1 MCSADD
7 SGDVITVLGN
17 LIDNA
22 VDAAGYDSTVA
33 IRLGE
38 CADGGRTIVVEDD
51 GPGVP
56 VPERAKVFEAG
67 VTTKE
72 AEGINS
78 RGFGLA
84 LVQRVARRR
93 GGRAAVSSSAL
104 GGACF
109 VLSGSAQDKRGGTT
123 KAMSAIRTLIIDDDV
138 AVAGIHHGFL
148 LARGG
153 FDVVGMAHT
162 GQQGLDLAAELGPE
176 LVLLDIHL
184 PDMSGLDVLQRL
196 RGRRRPV
203 DVLVITASRELDTV
217 RGAMAG
223 GVLHYLVKPFSSQA
237 LNERLDEYVML
248 REELAAGA
256 AGPLDQA
263 SIDRLVAP
271 SRRSAA
277 AETPRD
283 SLPSRSPRA
292 SLPCG
297 CPRDSPGP
305 PWTRSSRR

>member
-1 MCSADD
+1 
-7 SGDVITVLGN
+7 
-17 LIDNA
+17 
-22 VDAAGYDSTVA
+22 
-33 IRLGE
+33 
-38 CADGGRTIVVEDD
+38 
-51 GPGVP
+51 
-56 VPERAKVFEAG
+56 
-67 VTTKE
+67 
-72 AEGINS
+72 
-78 RGFGLA
+78 
-84 LVQRVARRR
+84 
-93 GGRAAVSSSAL
+93 
-104 GGACF
+104 
-109 VLSGSAQDKRGGTT
+109 
-123 KAMSAIRTLIIDDDV
+123 MSAIRTLIIDDDV

-153 FDVVGMAHT
+153 FDVVAMAHT

-203 DVLVITASRELDTV
+203 DVLVITASREIDTV

-237 LNERLDEYVML
+237 LIERLDEYVML

-277 AETPRD
+277 AETPAGQSVQPEPPGQSVLR
-283 SLPSRSPRA
+283 LPKGLSRPTLDAVIEALKASPEDVSAAGLALQLGLSRVSA
-292 SLPCG
+292 RRYLEYLVIHG
-297 CPRDSPGP
+297 HARLTPRYGAAGRPENRYL
-305 PWTRSSRR
+305 WRR

>member
-1 MCSADD
+1 
-7 SGDVITVLGN
+7 
-17 LIDNA
+17 
-22 VDAAGYDSTVA
+22 
-33 IRLGE
+33 
-38 CADGGRTIVVEDD
+38 
-51 GPGVP
+51 
-56 VPERAKVFEAG
+56 
-67 VTTKE
+67 
-72 AEGINS
+72 
-78 RGFGLA
+78 
-84 LVQRVARRR
+84 
-93 GGRAAVSSSAL
+93 
-104 GGACF
+104 
-109 VLSGSAQDKRGGTT
+109 
-123 KAMSAIRTLIIDDDV
+123 MSAIRTLIIDDDV

-153 FDVVGMAHT
+153 FDVVAMAHT

-237 LNERLDEYVML
+237 LIERLDEYVML
-248 REELAAGA
+248 REELASGA

-271 SRRSAA
+271 TRRPAA
-277 AETPRD
+277 AETPAGQSAEPLAR
-283 SLPSRSPRA
+283 LPKGLSRPTLDAVIEALRA
-292 SLPCG
+292 SPEDVSAAGLAVELG
-297 CPRDSPGP
+297 LSRVSARRYLEYLVIHGFARLTPRYGAAGRPENRYL
-305 PWTRSSRR
+305 WKR

>member
-1 MCSADD
+1 
-7 SGDVITVLGN
+7 
-17 LIDNA
+17 
-22 VDAAGYDSTVA
+22 
-33 IRLGE
+33 
-38 CADGGRTIVVEDD
+38 
-51 GPGVP
+51 
-56 VPERAKVFEAG
+56 
-67 VTTKE
+67 
-72 AEGINS
+72 
-78 RGFGLA
+78 
-84 LVQRVARRR
+84 
-93 GGRAAVSSSAL
+93 
-104 GGACF
+104 
-109 VLSGSAQDKRGGTT
+109 
-123 KAMSAIRTLIIDDDV
+123 MSAIRTLIIDDDV

-153 FDVVGMAHT
+153 FDVVAMAHT

-203 DVLVITASRELDTV
+203 DVLVITASREIDTV

-237 LNERLDEYVML
+237 LIERLDEYVLL

-271 SRRSAA
+271 SRRSPA
-277 AETPRD
+277 AETPAGQAGQTEPPGQPVLR
-283 SLPSRSPRA
+283 LPKGLSRPTLDAVIEALKASPEDVSAAGLALQLGLSRVSA
-292 SLPCG
+292 RRYLEYLVIHG
-297 CPRDSPGP
+297 HARLTPRYGAAGRPENRYL
-305 PWTRSSRR
+305 WRR

>member
-1 MCSADD
+1 
-7 SGDVITVLGN
+7 
-17 LIDNA
+17 
-22 VDAAGYDSTVA
+22 
-33 IRLGE
+33 
-38 CADGGRTIVVEDD
+38 
-51 GPGVP
+51 
-56 VPERAKVFEAG
+56 
-67 VTTKE
+67 
-72 AEGINS
+72 
-78 RGFGLA
+78 
-84 LVQRVARRR
+84 
-93 GGRAAVSSSAL
+93 
-104 GGACF
+104 
-109 VLSGSAQDKRGGTT
+109 
-123 KAMSAIRTLIIDDDV
+123 MSAIRTLIIDDDV

-153 FDVVGMAHT
+153 FDVVAMAHT

-196 RGRRRPV
+196 RGHRRPV
-203 DVLVITASRELDTV
+203 DVLVITASRELETV

-237 LNERLDEYVML
+237 LIERLDEYVML

-277 AETPRD
+277 AETPAGQSVQPEQPGQPVLR
-283 SLPSRSPRA
+283 LPKGLSRPTLDAVIEALKASPEDVSAAGLALQLGLSRVSA
-292 SLPCG
+292 RRYLEYLVIHG
-297 CPRDSPGP
+297 HARLTPRYGAAGRPENRYL
-305 PWTRSSRR
+305 WRR